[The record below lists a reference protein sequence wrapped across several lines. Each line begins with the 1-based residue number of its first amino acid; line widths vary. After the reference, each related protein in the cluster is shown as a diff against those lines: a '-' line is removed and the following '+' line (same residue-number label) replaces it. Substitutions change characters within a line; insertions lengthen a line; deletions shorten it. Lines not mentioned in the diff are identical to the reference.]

1 MKNNDQ
7 KCFLWCHVRHIN
19 SVKIHPE
26 RITQAD
32 KKFANNLNYDGVG
45 FPVREK
51 DFSKIDTKNNIY
63 IHVYCYENKLTFSIY
78 VSDQKFENLMDLLLV
93 TNSDKLHYVYI
104 KDFNRFMFHKT
115 KNKNKKYFC
124 KSCLHCFS
132 SINVLTEYKKVFLSI
147 KCAQSVRL
155 EKGAIRFK
163 NSFKQLPVA
172 FKIYADF
179 ECTLK
184 SVESFEVSYARK
196 YEDQVPCSF
205 AYKLVC
211 VDDKFTKPILVF
223 RGENAPYEFIKA
235 ILKEY

>member
-1 MKNNDQ
+1 MENNDQ

-32 KKFANNLNYDGVG
+32 KKLANNLNYDGVG

-51 DFSKIDTKNNIY
+51 GFTKIETKNNIC
-63 IHVYCYENKLTFSIY
+63 INVYCYENKLTFSIY
-78 VSDQKFENLMDLLLV
+78 VLDQKFENLMDLLLV
-93 TNSDKLHYVYI
+93 TNSNKLYYVYI

-115 KNKNKKYFC
+115 KNKNKIYFC
-124 KSCLHCFS
+124 KSFLQCFS

-147 KCAQSVRL
+147 NGAQSLRL
-155 EKGAIRFK
+155 KKGPIRFK

-172 FKIYADF
+172 YKIYADF

-184 SVESFEVSYARK
+184 SVESFEVSYSRK
-196 YEDQVPCSF
+196 YQDHVPCSF
-205 AYKLVC
+205 AY
-211 VDDKFTKPILVF
+211 
-223 RGENAPYEFIKA
+223 
-235 ILKEY
+235 